1 MSQPL
6 FDIRFVAHK
15 NGIKGEHANFNKII
29 FVAYQYCNTSP
40 GPGEVWRCAIICDTR
55 PEDTRRGAILVRPLA
70 RLVTP
75 ARPSICQAKASVL
88 PNAKQLEIIKANL
101 RGAQAVKI
109 AAVERSIKSVTA
121 VATNDRYKNYI
132 VHIDQ
137 QAVGLFDSW
146 SDLKVA
152 DLPMQVECIKLTLDC
167 GTVITVHD
175 RTIPIISHWY
185 QRPYKRRG
193 HSNWHPV
200 KSRLLTSQPLP
211 KFGGKCFAWDEV
223 IDKKAGDV
231 LFYEYP
237 FQWQLNWLTNGIY
250 SFPREVPRR
259 QQWQALPV
267 KAMPPQCWQLF
278 LQALEGKM
286 LDQMQAQ
293 YQSVVA
299 KQPHTKEN
307 KQARTIVPEGQD
319 AGNKSY
325 QLWQGEISCKQ
336 ISIGQNLVF
345 TVSRVPLGPLYVVD
359 NAGVGALYVFESEQD
374 ARALACGKN
383 SRRQAQKLCLLRL
396 VHRPGWQQKLAV
408 YLTDQIN
415 RS

>member
-101 RGAQAVKI
+101 RGSQAVKM
-109 AAVERSIKSVTA
+109 AAVERSIKTVTA

-193 HSNWHPV
+193 HS
-200 KSRLLTSQPLP
+200 TSTQ
-211 KFGGKCFAWDEV
+211 
-223 IDKKAGDV
+223 
-231 LFYEYP
+231 
-237 FQWQLNWLTNGIY
+237 
-250 SFPREVPRR
+250 
-259 QQWQALPV
+259 
-267 KAMPPQCWQLF
+267 
-278 LQALEGKM
+278 
-286 LDQMQAQ
+286 
-293 YQSVVA
+293 
-299 KQPHTKEN
+299 
-307 KQARTIVPEGQD
+307 
-319 AGNKSY
+319 
-325 QLWQGEISCKQ
+325 
-336 ISIGQNLVF
+336 
-345 TVSRVPLGPLYVVD
+345 
-359 NAGVGALYVFESEQD
+359 
-374 ARALACGKN
+374 
-383 SRRQAQKLCLLRL
+383 
-396 VHRPGWQQKLAV
+396 
-408 YLTDQIN
+408 
-415 RS
+415 